1 MKKLFCLLS
10 ALLLVFVSLPFV
22 SASASDDIYDLI
34 YERIFDFPCYEEGT
48 YIDVKSFGLTK
59 DEIHEIFGGMLKSE
73 PELFFVKNTW
83 QIASIS
89 GKVTKIYPRY
99 NMTKSEYAAAKK
111 VYDSKLN
118 AIVALLPRGLDDF
131 GKAAFFHDYICQNF
145 AYDTTYTNYDVYS
158 MLRDGKGVCEAY
170 TLLYVAL
177 LSKVSVPAVSVSST
191 EINHA
196 WNEVMIGGKWYETDL
211 TWDDPTPDTFG
222 KAKHTYFLCSKAKF
236 DSDGKHGTTY
246 SLSFPCT
253 DKKYDSAEWRGE
265 NTAFGFADG
274 NVYFLKDYEIKKLSG
289 TSASTVYTISSKWH
303 ASSTSTYVDCFS
315 GFGSYDDKLIFND
328 PDTILWLD
336 PKTSEKGY
344 IYKDTDAN
352 KELYVCYTV
361 GDKVKFAKSSTASY
375 TSSNAVTQPIKFYTD
390 SGEIVVPEIKL
401 GDVNGDGNVN
411 SKDYLL
417 LKRYCLKTLA
427 LNAQQILSGDVN
439 KDGKA
444 DSKDY
449 VLLKRHCLGTYVI
462 K

>member
-158 MLRDGKGVCEAY
+158 MLRDGVGVCEAY
-170 TLLYVAL
+170 TLIYIAL
-177 LSKVSVPAVSVSST
+177 LDKVSVPAVAVSSS

-196 WNEVMIGGKWYETDL
+196 WNEVMIGGKWYETDV
-211 TWDDPTPDTFG
+211 TWDDPTPDTFA
-222 KAKHTYFLCSKAKF
+222 KAKHTYFLCSKTKF
-236 DSDGKHGTTY
+236 DSDGKHGSTY
-246 SLSFPCT
+246 SLDFPCT
-253 DKKYDSAEWRGE
+253 DKKYDFAEWRNE
-265 NTAFGFADG
+265 NTAFGFAGGDT
-274 NVYFLKDYEIKKLSG
+274 YYLKDYDIKKISG
-289 TSASTVYTISSKWH
+289 TSASTVYTISAKWR

-328 PDTILWLD
+328 PDTVLWLD
-336 PKTSEKGY
+336 PATSKTGY
-344 IYKDTDAN
+344 VCKDTDPN
-352 KELYVCYTV
+352 KEIYACYTV
-361 GDKVKFAKSSTASY
+361 GDKVRFSMSATSAYKASG
-375 TSSNAVTQPIKFYTD
+375 AVTKDIEFHTG

-411 SKDYLL
+411 SKDYML

-427 LNAQQILSGDVN
+427 LTAKELLCGDVN
-439 KDGKA
+439 KDGKD

-449 VLLKRHCLGTYVI
+449 ALLKRHCLGTYVI